1 MATRQITYTAS
12 EQPRAASFGKLL
24 FTQTRIELI
33 MAIRQGERVLITLF
47 IPILLLIAFVAFK
60 PIPVTGQESEV
71 DALLPG
77 ILALAIISA
86 GMVSLGIA
94 TAYERS
100 YGVLKRLGTS
110 PLPRSGLIIAKI
122 IAVLLL
128 ELIQV
133 IVLVAVAVLFY
144 GWRPAGSFPLAL
156 LAAALG
162 TVTFAG
168 LGLAMAGGLRAEMTL
183 VGANLFYLIFV
194 FIGGGI
200 LPLDRLPGPLSALSQ
215 ILPPAALTQALQ
227 NTMIAGKA
235 FPGSAFLTLLIW
247 AVIILAV
254 AIKSF
259 QWE

>member
-1 MATRQITYTAS
+1 M
-12 EQPRAASFGKLL
+12 
-24 FTQTRIELI
+24 
-33 MAIRQGERVLITLF
+33 
-47 IPILLLIAFVAFK
+47 
-60 PIPVTGQESEV
+60 
-71 DALLPG
+71 G